1 MKSTLRFLVLLCLF
15 AVALLALSGCFAQN
29 NTVRLIYDRSGASV
43 LPSSTAPRIVV
54 VMFEDGRGRVDIGV
68 HKDGS
73 PFNPG
78 SSVAEWASQ
87 GLADELAKLGAQV
100 SLATS
105 MLQARSGKP
114 DYIVEGVVDHVW
126 LTEKNISSYSCAVRL
141 QTRLHREGL
150 ATVTKNFSSQQE
162 KTGIPGARLYEE
174 TLSGTLADAL
184 SNAAAAIMGSIS
196 I

>member
-1 MKSTLRFLVLLCLF
+1 M
-15 AVALLALSGCFAQN
+15 
-29 NTVRLIYDRSGASV
+29 YDRSGASV

-68 HKDGS
+68 RKDGS

-105 MLQARSGKP
+105 MLQARSGNP
-114 DYIVEGVVDHVW
+114 DYVVEGVVDHVW

-141 QTRLHREGL
+141 KTRLHGEKQG
-150 ATVTKNFSSQQE
+150 TVTRNFSSQQD
-162 KTGIPGARLYEE
+162 KTGIPGSRLYEE
-174 TLSGTLADAL
+174 TLSSTLADAL
-184 SNAAAAIMGSIS
+184 SNAAAAIMGSI
-196 I
+196 